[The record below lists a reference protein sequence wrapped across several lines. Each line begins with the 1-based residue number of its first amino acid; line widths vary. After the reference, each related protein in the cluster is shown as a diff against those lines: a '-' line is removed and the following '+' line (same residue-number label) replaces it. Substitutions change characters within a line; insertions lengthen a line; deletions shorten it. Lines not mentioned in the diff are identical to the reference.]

1 MKRLMPDEDTGQGIG
16 EEYKEALRYGQERY
30 GQELTSLILS

>member
-1 MKRLMPDEDTGQGIG
+1 MPDEDTGQGIG
-16 EEYKEALRYGQERY
+16 EEYKVALRY